1 VEVLLQG
8 TTRTLW
14 IDAICVNQSSVEEKY
29 YQIPVI
35 GKIYSQAQGVMIWQ
49 GEEDENGDLGED
61 NLRRF
66 GDGINKAKV
75 ACQQELLTARLHAPL
90 ESPLK
95 SRL

>member
-1 VEVLLQG
+1 
-8 TTRTLW
+8 
-14 IDAICVNQSSVEEKY
+14 
-29 YQIPVI
+29 
-35 GKIYSQAQGVMIWQ
+35 MIWQ